1 MPVAVPKAI
10 INPKSTT
17 RKTKGN
23 IHHNFLFHK
32 KLKSSPA
39 TPNLNPIFFKVF
51 LFSSLFIF
59 QL

>member
-10 INPKSTT
+10 INPKRTT

-51 LFSSLFIF
+51 MFSS
-59 QL
+59 